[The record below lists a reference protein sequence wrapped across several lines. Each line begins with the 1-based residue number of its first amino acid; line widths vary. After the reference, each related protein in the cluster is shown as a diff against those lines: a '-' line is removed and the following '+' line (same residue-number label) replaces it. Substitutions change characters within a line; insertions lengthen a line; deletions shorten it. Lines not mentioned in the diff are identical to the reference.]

1 MGYLRKSEL
10 EPLAISMC
18 GLKLGHRFLVIGTSD
33 PELVWRLAGKVG
45 LTGRACLLDE
55 SEAQTSAAAAAV
67 ERQGALVE
75 SFTARFTSLPFEAGA
90 FDAVV
95 LRNALAAIEP
105 SRRSVA
111 TGEVFRVLRPGGRCI
126 AIEDLPKSGFRAL
139 VTGRGGGTPSAG
151 PLAVEL
157 LTTAGF
163 RGVRLL
169 AEREGI
175 AFVEGVK
182 TAGHAAH

>member
-1 MGYLRKSEL
+1 MRYLRKSEL

-55 SEAQTSAAAAAV
+55 SDARTSAAAAAV
-67 ERQGALVE
+67 EQQGALIE
-75 SFTARFTSLPFEAGA
+75 SFTAPFTSLPFEAGA

-95 LRNALAAIEP
+95 MRNALAGIEP
-105 SRRSVA
+105 SRRSA
-111 TGEVFRVLRPGGRCI
+111 AMGEVFRVLRPGGRCI
-126 AIEDLPKSGFRAL
+126 AIEDLPKSGIRAL
-139 VTGRGGGTPSAG
+139 VGRAGGTPSAG

-163 RGVRLL
+163 RGARLL

-182 TAGHAAH
+182 AAGHSD

>member
-1 MGYLRKSEL
+1 MRYLRKSGL

-18 GLKLGHRFLVIGTSD
+18 GLKLGHRFLVIGSSD
-33 PELVWRLAGKVG
+33 PELVALLAGKVG

-55 SEAQTSAAAAAV
+55 SSAQTSAAAAAV
-67 ERQGALVE
+67 EQHGALIE
-75 SFTARFTSLPFEAGA
+75 SFTAPFTALPFETGT

-95 LRNALAAIEP
+95 MRNALAGIEP
-105 SRRSVA
+105 SRRSA
-111 TGEVFRVLRPGGRCI
+111 AMSEVFRVVRPGGRCI
-126 AIEDLPKSGFRAL
+126 AIEDLPKSGILAL
-139 VTGRGGGTPSAG
+139 VTGRGGGTASAG

-157 LTTAGF
+157 LTAPGF

-182 TAGHAAH
+182 AAG

>member
-1 MGYLRKSEL
+1 MRYLRKSEL

-33 PELVWRLAGKVG
+33 LELVARLAGKVG

-55 SEAQTSAAAAAV
+55 SAARTTTAAAAV
-67 ERQGALVE
+67 EQQGALVE
-75 SFTARFTSLPFEAGA
+75 SFTAPVTALPFEAGA

-95 LRNALAAIEP
+95 MRNALAAIEP
-105 SRRSVA
+105 PRRSRA
-111 TGEVFRVLRPGGRCI
+111 IGEIFRVVRPGGRCI
-126 AIEDLPKSGFRAL
+126 AIEDLPKSGIRAL

-151 PLAVEL
+151 PIAVEL

-182 TAGHAAH
+182 AAGPPD

>member
-1 MGYLRKSEL
+1 MRYLRKSEL
-10 EPLAISMC
+10 EPLAVSMC

-55 SEAQTSAAAAAV
+55 SADRTSATAAAV
-67 ERQGALVE
+67 EQQGALVE
-75 SFTARFTSLPFEAGA
+75 SFTAPFTSLPFEAGA

-95 LRNALAAIEP
+95 MRNALAALEQ
-105 SRRSVA
+105 SRRAA
-111 TGEVFRVLRPGGRCI
+111 TVGEVFRVLRPGGRCI
-126 AIEDLPKSGFRAL
+126 AVEDLPKSGIRAL
-139 VTGRGGGTPSAG
+139 ITGRAGGTPSAG
-151 PLAVEL
+151 AIAVEL

-182 TAGHAAH
+182 AAGHAD

>member
-1 MGYLRKSEL
+1 MRYLRKSEL

-33 PELVWRLAGKVG
+33 LELVARLAGKVG

-55 SEAQTSAAAAAV
+55 SGERTTAAAAAV
-67 ERQGALVE
+67 EQQGALVE
-75 SFTARFTSLPFEAGA
+75 SFTAPVTALPFEAGA

-95 LRNALAAIEP
+95 MRNALAAIEP
-105 SRRSVA
+105 PRRPTA
-111 TGEVFRVLRPGGRCI
+111 MGEVFRVVRPGGRCI
-126 AIEDLPKSGFRAL
+126 AIEDLPKTGIRAL
-139 VTGRGGGTPSAG
+139 VRGRGGGTPSAG
-151 PLAVEL
+151 AIAVQL

-182 TAGHAAH
+182 AAGQPD

>member
-1 MGYLRKSEL
+1 MRYLRKPEL

-33 PELVWRLAGKVG
+33 TELVWRLAGKVG
-45 LTGRACLLDE
+45 LTGRACLLGQ
-55 SEAQTSAAAAAV
+55 SAAQTSAAAAEV
-67 ERQGALVE
+67 EQQGALVE
-75 SFTARFTSLPFEAGA
+75 SFTAPFASLPFEAGA

-95 LRNALAAIEP
+95 MRNALAAIEP

-111 TGEVFRVLRPGGRCI
+111 MGEAFRVLRPGGRCI
-126 AIEDLPKSGFRAL
+126 AIEDLPKSGIRAL
-139 VTGRGGGTPSAG
+139 VTGRGGMPSAG
-151 PLAVEL
+151 PIAVEL

-182 TAGHAAH
+182 AAGHSD